1 VDKGLVGGTRGRP
14 AVIARIRQGERRQLS
29 IGNSIDLLKA
39 EGARIDCL
47 QVSDIVL
54 EEVMRATR

>member
-1 VDKGLVGGTRGRP
+1 MDKGLVRVIRGRP
-14 AVIARIRQGERRQLS
+14 AVIAMIRQGERGQLS
-29 IGNSIDLLKA
+29 RGNNIDLLKA

-47 QVSDIVL
+47 QSSDIVL

>member
-1 VDKGLVGGTRGRP
+1 M
-14 AVIARIRQGERRQLS
+14 IRQGERGQLS
-29 IGNSIDLLKA
+29 RGNNIDLLKA

-47 QVSDIVL
+47 QSSDIVL